1 MNEKKTKRLSHTQ
14 RMVLWAVSE
23 RPQTASDLAL
33 TVGVDVTNIRRAISP
48 LELAGLLFS
57 DSVVKKSGQ
66 AAKVY
71 KAHAKHPDPR
81 GDTVGKD
88 NHQAPKLELI
98 VEAITVA
105 EQPLTAQEL
114 ADATGMDAER
124 VRRAVKYYSH
134 GKHRR
139 LRIARWVYM
148 QGTGYGW
155 TACYCTSNGVDASK
169 PAANTSFARA
179 EWVKRNKALC
189 QLERQRARVKAGKSS
204 PIYGHVFAQLL
215 SVAGV
220 SPKKAAEQ
228 IRGAA

>member
-1 MNEKKTKRLSHTQ
+1 MTEKKKQLSHTQ
-14 RMVLWAVSE
+14 RMIIWAVSV
-23 RPQTASDLAL
+23 RPQTASELAL
-33 TVGVDVTNIRRAISP
+33 KVGIDVSNIRHAIKK
-48 LELAGLLFS
+48 LMTAGLLFS
-57 DSVVKKSGQ
+57 DSAVKKSGQ
-66 AAKVY
+66 TAKIY
-71 KAHAKHPDPR
+71 KAHAIHPDPR
-81 GDTVGKD
+81 GAVVGRD
-88 NHQAPKLELI
+88 HHQAPRLELI
-98 VEAITVA
+98 VDAIKQA
-105 EQPLTAQEL
+105 EQPLTVQEL

-124 VRRAVKYYSH
+124 VRRAVNYYCH

-139 LRIARWVYM
+139 LRIASWVYV

-155 TACYCTSNGVDASK
+155 TACYCTSNGADAPK
-169 PAANTSFARA
+169 PAANTSFSRA